1 MSNNSIDSKGKNKNK
16 TIEQRIYELVCE
28 ENLVM
33 KRLSAYSNRT
43 RLYDRVETTIYND
56 WGFLNR
62 NVQKI
67 IEQYVNE
74 IIPEEED

>member
-1 MSNNSIDSKGKNKNK
+1 VSKANVDSKNKNKNK

-43 RLYDRVETTIYND
+43 RLYDRVETIIYND